1 MNEEEQKQKRRNR
14 KNKKDRKKWIVPL
27 LILILLLFGIVIL
40 IMFLQHGNHVE
51 NIVEIIVSTET
62 SGDGVGL
69 VIGPG
74 ADGGRFSK
82 RDNTLGQDVAISGH
96 RSMTIP
102 ANTKEV
108 TVDFYNPEE
117 NEGAYYLSFELRL
130 YDDSERGYEVLY
142 TSDLIEPGKH
152 IDWIELS
159 RALEKGV
166 YNAVVHI
173 QPYRMNKEKTLT
185 NNADIKISLVV
196 V

>member
-14 KNKKDRKKWIVPL
+14 KNKKDRKKWIVSL
-27 LILILLLFGIVIL
+27 LILILLILGTVIL
-40 IMFLQHGNHVE
+40 IMLLQRENHVE

-69 VIGPG
+69 VIEPG
-74 ADGGRFSK
+74 ADGGWFSK
-82 RDNTLGQDVAISGH
+82 RDNTLEQDVTISGR
-96 RSMTIP
+96 RSLTIP

-108 TVDFYNPEE
+108 TVDLYNPKE

-130 YDDSERGYEVLY
+130 YDGSESGYEVLY
-142 TSDLIEPGKH
+142 TSDLVEPGKH
-152 IDWIELS
+152 IDRVELS